1 MSAIPET
8 QEIPFGSLCLESIE
22 SAGGRK
28 VPKDQSNR
36 RVHLVSNPCTIKV
49 NEITIGL
56 ISTDSL
62 LHLST
67 EVVNQNLPLGTRIC
81 RLAEHFIQQKSYY
94 PIFPPS
100 SLPGMQVNLDVNKR
114 SDYSMPIQP
123 DILLLPS
130 KLACFVKDIAGGT
143 VAINPGYLVKG
154 GIGGG
159 TFVAMDIHPLKKEI
173 LLEEGCGDNEILNMV
188 KDRIRVE
195 VRKI

>member
-1 MSAIPET
+1 MSSAIPET
-8 QEIPFGSLCLESIE
+8 QEIPFGSLCLDGIE
-22 SAGGRK
+22 TAGGRK
-28 VPKDQSNR
+28 IPKNKSDR
-36 RVHLVSNPCTIKV
+36 RVHLVSNPSTIKV

-67 EVVNQNLPLGTRIC
+67 EVVNQNLPLGTRLC

-94 PIFPPS
+94 PIFPPPS
-100 SLPGMQVNLDVNKR
+100 QPGMNVNLDINKR
-114 SDYSMPIQP
+114 SQYCMPVQP

-154 GIGGG
+154 AMGG
-159 TFVAMDIHPLKKEI
+159 TFAAMDIHPLKKEV
-173 LLEEGCGDNEILNMV
+173 LEGSEGEVSNNV